1 MLAKDAINNSWDFYS
16 VYDYFLPDINKGNL
30 NPYLK
35 KKITNFTKKLIKENE
50 ADAKEI
56 NDEIINKSIEKGL
69 YGVLLK

>member
-1 MLAKDAINNSWDFYS
+1 M
-16 VYDYFLPDINKGNL
+16 

-35 KKITNFTKKLIKENE
+35 KKISNFTKKLIKENE

-56 NDEIINKSIEKGL
+56 NDEIIDKSIEKGL